1 MLWGE
6 GAAPFGPAGVGRA
19 GFPPPRWPLPL
30 AFSSLPYGPRPNR
43 TANIHITVRRDLP
56 APERSSGGGGGG
68 GGGRSQDASRRNW
81 FKITVSAGQE
91 EWEQRGVG
99 GGSRPSATLF
109 WGGLQLL

>member
-81 FKITVSAGQE
+81 FKITVSGAGGMGTE
-91 EWEQRGVG
+91 GGGRGVTAI
-99 GGSRPSATLF
+99 SDPFL
-109 WGGLQLL
+109 GGLQLL